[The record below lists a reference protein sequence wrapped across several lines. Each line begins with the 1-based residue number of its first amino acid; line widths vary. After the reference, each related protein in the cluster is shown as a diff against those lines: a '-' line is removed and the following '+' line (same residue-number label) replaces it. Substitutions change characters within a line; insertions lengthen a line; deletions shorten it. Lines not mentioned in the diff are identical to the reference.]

1 MPRLTLLENLPPQD
15 PAALNVEYTYNN
27 DLPTDNWPVQA
38 TGATTN
44 TNVITVNNPPGIN
57 LVNRPNVATR
67 TLIAHYPVA
76 PITRRIAISSVLAL
90 ANESENTLTNKT
102 FRVSGRVIERTTH
115 QGVAGLRV
123 EAWDKDL
130 IIDDL
135 VGSAVIEANGT
146 FQLSFDESYFQ
157 ELFFDRQPD
166 LYFKVYNQE
175 KLIKST
181 EDSVLWNVKEQ
192 ESEVVI
198 ELETV
203 PPVSGRV
210 TVISFFGNIH
220 DTIKTSSLVPA
231 GSVDPTSQIF
241 ADYMAQIIKQIPN
254 PGKLTLLTGTA
265 DAQASFYFQSPQ
277 TSEINADLYNS
288 ILSRRVKGGGSPF
301 GVNQAELLSAPFT
314 NAYLQVYLS
323 LRYQLS
329 QADQATYQELVARV
343 AGSIT
348 TLRPLWNAWVDA
360 FGNAST
366 PPVPKLDMTDTNIAL
381 IQLTYTV
388 QSTWLNQNYKDTL
401 TKDPSYPY
409 THMNDF
415 DLIFSNIPATVPA
428 LMRDQIKAV
437 YNAQGAQGG
446 ITAKQS
452 NATQIINGV
461 RANIQN
467 PSSENGGLKQT
478 GSTKMIPGL
487 KFQPQDPITLVDELK
502 TNPPTERLEYSATV
516 TKSNSTTLTFDA
528 SVGGGISIPILD
540 FFSLGVSG
548 GAKTSI
554 FEQEFAG
561 SSFSLKVV
569 VNNPTLQPKMNV
581 EPLLYNISTAQGWLF
596 ADPVKEA
603 LHNGSKTDVTGF
615 VFDGGVPT
623 SFDFSEGGNFGY
635 VNTLVLSQFLEL
647 SLVFKQCNSKEVQK
661 YFEEHSNT
669 TISFLGIPLG
679 GVSQSS
685 SYSFSY
691 SDETDTSITVTL
703 KPNPPGYVSGG
714 TDITQSLCNLV
725 AVGVIYPFA

>member
-1 MPRLTLLENLPPQD
+1 MVRLTLLENLPAQV

-27 DLPTDNWPVQA
+27 GSPTENWPVLA
-38 TGATTN
+38 IGANIN

-57 LVNRPNVATR
+57 LVNRPNVATK

-76 PITRRIAISSVLAL
+76 PTTRRIVISSVIAAL
-90 ANESENTLTNKT
+90 ANESENTITNKT
-102 FRVSGRVIERTTH
+102 FRISGRVIERTTH

-130 IIDDL
+130 RIDDL

-166 LYFKVYNQE
+166 LYFKVYNQQ

-181 EDSVLWNVKEQ
+181 EDSVLWNIKEQ

-203 PPVSGRV
+203 PPVSGPV
-210 TVISFFGNIH
+210 TVSFFGNIH
-220 DTIKTSSLVPA
+220 DTIKTSSLVAA

-277 TSEINADLYNS
+277 SSDINAALYNS

-301 GVNQAELLSAPFT
+301 GVNQAELLNAAFI
-314 NAYLQVYLS
+314 NAYSQVYLS

-329 QADQATYQELVARV
+329 QADQATYQQIVAKV
-343 AGSIT
+343 AGTIT
-348 TLRPLWNAWVDA
+348 TLRPLWNSWVDA
-360 FGNAST
+360 FGKAST
-366 PPVPKLDMTDTNIAL
+366 PPVPKLDMNDTNTAL
-381 IQLTYTV
+381 MLLTGVV
-388 QSTWLNQNYKDTL
+388 QTTWIDPQFAPILQKDRN
-401 TKDPSYPY
+401 YPY
-409 THMNDF
+409 EHMNDF
-415 DLIFSNIPATVPA
+415 DQIFSGIPATVPA
-428 LMRDQIKAV
+428 MMLDQIKAV
-437 YNAQGAQGG
+437 YNAQGAGGG

-452 NATQIINGV
+452 NATQILSGV

-467 PSSENGGLKQT
+467 PSSENGGLKLT

-487 KFQPQDPITLVDELK
+487 KFQPQDPITLVDKLK
-502 TNPPTERLEYSATV
+502 TNPPTATLEYSATV
-516 TKSNSTTLTFDA
+516 TRSNSTTLTFDA
-528 SVGGGISIPILD
+528 SVDGGISIPILD

-554 FEQEFAG
+554 FQEEFAG

-569 VNNPTLQPKMNV
+569 VNNPTLQPLMTV
-581 EPLLYNISTAQGWLF
+581 EPQLYNISTAQGWLY

-603 LHNGSKTDVTGF
+603 VDNGSNTDVTGF

-623 SFDFSEGGNFGY
+623 SFDFAEGGNFGY
-635 VNTLVLSQFLEL
+635 VNALVLSQFLEL
-647 SLVFKQCNSKEVQK
+647 SLVFKQCNTKKVQK
-661 YFEEHSNT
+661 YFEEHINT

-679 GVSQSS
+679 GASQSS
-685 SYSFSY
+685 SYSSSY
-691 SDETDTSITVTL
+691 SDETETSITITL
-703 KPNPPGYVSGG
+703 KPNPPGYVPGG